1 MKLPEHPLHL
11 RQNRRPAMT
20 LLELLVVLVVLVALA
35 GIVIPL
41 LPNVI
46 GRAAVAVGATNASEV
61 DRIVQ
66 TYQQMTT
73 FYPDYLDNLGT
84 TAGGVPMDYLPGPS
98 VPQITIGTLN
108 AQQVQAL
115 NNAGI
120 TTVASLYPTQA
131 LLTTNGGTPTFNPYQ
146 YTSGVV
152 ITQLLSTSVP
162 VAFLSSQY
170 VETPPGIVRVTPST
184 SGGTYVVFGFGKQTT
199 AIGSVMTDAP
209 VHFSQFA
216 ADQATYMYCRYGLVF
231 RLAQG
236 NGTSTPTPLTT
247 AAFVGAVSF
256 EPSGI
261 SGSDGQLANYYDTIM
276 KQK

>member
-1 MKLPEHPLHL
+1 
-11 RQNRRPAMT
+11 MT

-73 FYPDYLDNLGT
+73 FYPDYLDNLVGT
-84 TAGGVPMDYLPGPS
+84 SAPLDYIPGAS
-98 VPQITIGTLN
+98 LGQITLGNLSA
-108 AQQVQAL
+108 AQATAL
-115 NNAGI
+115 NNAGL
-120 TTVASLYPTQA
+120 TTVATLYGTQA
-131 LLTTNGGTPTFNPYQ
+131 LLTTNQGTPTFNPYQ
-146 YTSGVV
+146 YTTSTTSTTTSTNPVATQPIASG
-152 ITQLLSTSVP
+152 LA
-162 VAFLSSQY
+162 VAFLTSQA
-170 VETPPGIVRVTPST
+170 VENPPGIVRVTPST
-184 SGGTYVVFGFGKQTT
+184 SGGIYVVFGFGKQTT

-256 EPSGI
+256 EPTGI
-261 SGSDGQLANYYDTIM
+261 MGSDGQLANYYDNIM
-276 KQK
+276 IQK